1 MNHERGIVLY
11 FEINILKPTM
21 RAFSPKKVSDIDA
34 IVFHHICQPYSF
46 ENTYYYIISELTMEL
61 LV

>member
-21 RAFSPKKVSDIDA
+21 RAFSPKKVSETQADTDA
-34 IVFHHICQPYSF
+34 IVRRTSHLPAILIREYDVLL
-46 ENTYYYIISELTMEL
+46 YYTR
-61 LV
+61 